1 MSIHCW
7 PGSNCFKS
15 IIKTTVINR
24 AILYTCQ
31 QLSKILK
38 VELGDFI
45 IKYFT
50 VCILEFT
57 WIHVTIPYV
66 QVFLPIYQFL
76 LISSVF
82 ILTTPFTC
90 VFRTRKE
97 TGTKEPHTTWWKEQL
112 KVCWVIKPLNFS
124 CENRLLKSCKVW
136 DAISTFKL
144 ATTKNVYI
152 LEVGI
157 YHKVGLKKN
166 SHQIHILPILY
177 ERGLGS
183 ILTLSNSQCL
193 LFLIKNFFQH
203 SFQG

>member
-1 MSIHCW
+1 M
-7 PGSNCFKS
+7 
-15 IIKTTVINR
+15 
-24 AILYTCQ
+24 
-31 QLSKILK
+31 
-38 VELGDFI
+38 
-45 IKYFT
+45 
-50 VCILEFT
+50 EFT

-157 YHKVGLKKN
+157 YHKVGLKKIVIKYTFYL
-166 SHQIHILPILY
+166 SFMREVWVLSLLFQI
-177 ERGLGS
+177 
-183 ILTLSNSQCL
+183 LSVL